1 MSEMYEIELETLK
14 VKMFGEVVEFRAPT
28 SLEEESVQEDFKN
41 YDAATS
47 AIHPMQIYKNFLINL
62 GVSKAH
68 LDKMSTKNIMDLFA
82 FSIGSKK
89 N

>member
-1 MSEMYEIELETLK
+1 MSDMFSIEQETLK
-14 VKMFGEVVEFRAPT
+14 VKLFGEVVEFRAPT
-28 SLEEESVQEDFKN
+28 SVEEESVQEEFKN
-41 YDAATS
+41 YDSQTS

-62 GVSKAH
+62 GISKAY
-68 LDKMSTKNIMDLFA
+68 LDKMSSKNIMDLFA